1 LTAPTARVRLL
12 DALRTYSLR
21 TGDFTLASGRRS
33 SWYLDARQVTFRGDC
48 VEMVGRSVLEAL
60 ETLDGTVDFDAVGGL
75 TLGADPV
82 ALAVALVSGRRAFS
96 VRKEDKDHGSG
107 GRMAGAIQPGD
118 RVLVVDDAVTTGGST
133 LAAVGAIRDYGAGIV
148 AAACLLDRGGE
159 LGPRLAELDI
169 PFFPVLGAPDLGF
182 AFGS

>member
-1 LTAPTARVRLL
+1 MGDARAELL
-12 DALRTYSLR
+12 EALCRHSLR

-48 VEMVGRSVLEAL
+48 VETVGRAVLAAAADVEF
-60 ETLDGTVDFDAVGGL
+60 EAVGGL

-82 ALAVALVSGRRAFS
+82 ALAVAMVSGRRAFS
-96 VRKEDKDHGSG
+96 VRKQAKGHGAG

-133 LAAVGAIRDYGAGIV
+133 LTAVEAIRDYGCEVV
-148 AAACLLDRGGE
+148 AASCLLDRGGE
-159 LGPRLAELDI
+159 LGPRLAGLGI
-169 PFFPVLGAPDLGF
+169 PFYPVLGAPDLGF
-182 AFGS
+182 EFGS

>member
-1 LTAPTARVRLL
+1 MGEARTELL
-12 DALRTYSLR
+12 EALRRHSLR
-21 TGDFTLASGRRS
+21 TGEFTLASGRAS
-33 SWYLDARQVTFRGDC
+33 NWYLDARQVTFRGDC
-48 VEMVGRSVLEAL
+48 VEIVGRAVLEAL
-60 ETLDGTVDFDAVGGL
+60 GSPAASFDAVGGL

-96 VRKEDKDHGSG
+96 VRKEAKGHGAG

-133 LAAVGAIRDYGAGIV
+133 LAAVEAIRDYGGEIL

-159 LGPRLAELDI
+159 LRARLDALDI

-182 AFGS
+182 TFGS